1 MKTAPAGFCD
11 SKDQELYG
19 KAPRQ
24 GAYLKAVS
32 QAGSL
37 PVGVPLITPGPP
49 GVGGARSC
57 CFCFDDLD
65 VNLAL
70 RSTEVTPSAKT
81 SAHDGGSCADCLV
94 PEIRDAAA
102 DGGFEPDKTSS
113 AHVPKSDDARL
124 SMRITSGVAASH
136 WQEPEPNTMARAGD
150 ERSARSGGARVK
162 RSIPE
167 DGPTASPPKKEPPH
181 NGPDKVRYLGG
192 IRVRTDYTL
201 EDVLETVKD
210 ALKHPIG
217 AFAASVSDVHHVVVH
232 GRNITSQERKE
243 IAEDTAQID
252 SVLVA
257 IRGMTPGGGVM
268 NVITVSADVLTA
280 MSKDKPLTLDQV
292 HDLAFSINDLPS
304 GESAE
309 IPIRREDGA
318 TAKAPSNRPDF
329 NPPKRLPDGRKG
341 YPLSPTEPPKL
352 PGESTGSGASGQG
365 ARPKKA
371 PPSGEPQAGTSEP
384 QPGTSQKG
392 SRSTIKS
399 KIQGAFYSDANR
411 VRKGDIAPLEGR
423 GAIYL
428 KAPGKNNIR
437 FSFYRYDKDM
447 KMSRPAHSSDI
458 PPAAAQEVL
467 RTGNGR
473 DVTSFASNSNS
484 YFGQW
489 GRGKRNL
496 SEQID
501 VIELENGREG
511 VGAVQIS
518 FADIPPKGAVLV
530 TTGSL
535 SGCTAMFA
543 ADNQKFYA
551 YHSGTSTPNA
561 NWKTARE
568 GVSSL
573 REAHEQ
579 LKPDAQ
585 KKALEQ
591 PSNNDLVDM
600 ANDYPF
606 SVIAYSGKFNK
617 ARPQDDTRINRP
629 EWEWSKGTHVNN
641 YFEPDE
647 KIPSIGT
654 SVALIRK
661 DARGRVTVSVLYE
674 KGALKR
680 AASKGRVGDPLTYD
694 YKAIETE
701 KYKFTP
707 QGS

>member
-1 MKTAPAGFCD
+1 
-11 SKDQELYG
+11 
-19 KAPRQ
+19 
-24 GAYLKAVS
+24 
-32 QAGSL
+32 
-37 PVGVPLITPGPP
+37 
-49 GVGGARSC
+49 
-57 CFCFDDLD
+57 
-65 VNLAL
+65 
-70 RSTEVTPSAKT
+70 
-81 SAHDGGSCADCLV
+81 
-94 PEIRDAAA
+94 
-102 DGGFEPDKTSS
+102 
-113 AHVPKSDDARL
+113 
-124 SMRITSGVAASH
+124 MRITSSIAVSH
-136 WQEPEPNTMARAGD
+136 WQEPEPNNIGRAGD
-150 ERSARSGGARVK
+150 ERSARSGGPRVM

-167 DGPTASPPKKEPPH
+167 DDPTASPPKKAPPH
-181 NGPDKVRYLGG
+181 NGPDEVRYVGG

-217 AFAASVSDVHHVVVH
+217 AFAASISDVHHVVMH
-232 GRNITSQERKE
+232 GRNITSQERKA

-252 SVLVA
+252 SILVA
-257 IRGMTPGGGVM
+257 IRGVTPGGGVM

-292 HDLAFSINDLPS
+292 HDLVFSINDLPS

-309 IPIRREDGA
+309 IPIRREGGSA
-318 TAKAPSNRPDF
+318 ANAPPSSLDF
-329 NPPKRLPDGRKG
+329 HPPKRLPDGRTG

-352 PGESTGSGASGQG
+352 PGKSPGSGTSDHG

-371 PPSGEPQAGTSEP
+371 PPSGAAHAGTSEP
-384 QPGTSQKG
+384 QPGTSQK
-392 SRSTIKS
+392 RPRTPIKS

-428 KAPGKNNIR
+428 KTPGKNDTR
-437 FSFYRYDKDM
+437 FSFYRYDKEM
-447 KMSRPAHSSDI
+447 KMSSPANSSDI
-458 PPAAAQEVL
+458 SSAAAQEVL

-473 DVTSFASNSNS
+473 DVTSFSSSSNS

-489 GRGKRNL
+489 GRGKRKL
-496 SEQID
+496 SEQVD

-535 SGCTAMFA
+535 SGCTTMFA

-551 YHSGTSTPNA
+551 YHTGTSTPNA

-573 REAHEQ
+573 REAHEH

-585 KKALEQ
+585 KKALAQ

-600 ANDYPF
+600 GNDYPF
-606 SVIAYSGKFNK
+606 SVITYNGKVNK

-629 EWEWSKGTHVNN
+629 EWEWSEGTHINN
-641 YFEPDE
+641 YFEPDG

-694 YKAIETE
+694 YKAMETE